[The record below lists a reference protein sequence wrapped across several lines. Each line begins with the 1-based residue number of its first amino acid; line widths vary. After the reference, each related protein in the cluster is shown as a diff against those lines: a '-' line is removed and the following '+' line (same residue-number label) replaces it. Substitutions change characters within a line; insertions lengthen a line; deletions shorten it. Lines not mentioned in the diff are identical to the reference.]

1 MSYLRQWKLE
11 QRKFSAL
18 TAYDASFAKLFSE
31 QGVNVLLVGNSLSM
45 TLQGHN
51 STLPVT
57 VAAIAYHTRAVRQG
71 APACLL
77 LADLPFMS
85 YATLEQAFTNAAE
98 LMRAGAN
105 MVKLEGGNWLCETV
119 KILTECAVPVCG
131 HLGLTPQSVNVFGGY
146 KVQGRDKQ
154 AGMQLLVL
162 AYVPARLARQITE
175 VPSIPVIG
183 VGAGNAT
190 DDQIL
195 VMHDVLGII
204 GDHTPRFAKNFLAYS
219 SDIRTAVRQYI
230 QEVEQGLYPAEEH
243 SLN

>member
-1 MSYLRQWKLE
+1 MTKPTTMSHLRQWKLE

-85 YATLEQAFTNAAE
+85 YASLEQAFTNAAE

-131 HLGLTPQSVNVFGGY
+131 HFGADTT
-146 KVQGRDKQ
+146 VSQRFWRLQGTGTR
-154 AGMQLLVL
+154 
-162 AYVPARLARQITE
+162 
-175 VPSIPVIG
+175 
-183 VGAGNAT
+183 
-190 DDQIL
+190 
-195 VMHDVLGII
+195 
-204 GDHTPRFAKNFLAYS
+204 
-219 SDIRTAVRQYI
+219 
-230 QEVEQGLYPAEEH
+230 
-243 SLN
+243 